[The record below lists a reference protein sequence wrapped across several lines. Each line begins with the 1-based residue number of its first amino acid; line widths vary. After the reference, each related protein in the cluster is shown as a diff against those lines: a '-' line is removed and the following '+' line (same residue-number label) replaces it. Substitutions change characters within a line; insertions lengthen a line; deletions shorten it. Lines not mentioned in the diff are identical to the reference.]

1 MSAAVQRPAVGPA
14 GLSIRPYRRGDL
26 QACSGIYVEGRRFAF
41 TWRPPSS
48 FQTDDFERD
57 SQGEAVYVAELDG
70 RVAGFLSLWLPE
82 RFIHLLFVDP
92 SLHRRGVGKA
102 LLSHALEIL
111 GPRVWLKCQQG
122 NLNALDFYRSQGWSV
137 TPGGSDE
144 VGPWSYVASPA
155 ALVSPGG
162 R

>member
-1 MSAAVQRPAVGPA
+1 MYVDA
-14 GLSIRPYRRGDL
+14 RR
-26 QACSGIYVEGRRFAF
+26 VAF
-41 TWRPPSS
+41 TWCPPSI
-48 FQTDDFERD
+48 FRTDDFERD
-57 SQGEAVYVAELDG
+57 SLGEAVYVAELEG

-92 SLHRRGVGKA
+92 GLHRRGIGRA
-102 LLSHALEIL
+102 LLSHALHIL

-122 NLNALDFYRSQGWSV
+122 NLNALAFYRSQGWSV

-155 ALVSPGG
+155 ALVSPDG